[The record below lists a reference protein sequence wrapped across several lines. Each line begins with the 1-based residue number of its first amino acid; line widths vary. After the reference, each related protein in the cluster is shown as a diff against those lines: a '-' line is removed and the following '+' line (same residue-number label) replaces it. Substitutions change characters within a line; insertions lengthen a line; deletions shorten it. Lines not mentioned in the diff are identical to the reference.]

1 MLCNIDEYME
11 QCSSGHEDD
20 ISSSAD
26 SISTLSGDN
35 SNDEYDHRSAPD
47 MYDTDDVQTP
57 PYSPIST
64 TSDHSDIIMDCN
76 VQSRQPLQENLIQ
89 NQVESSCV
97 NHWNGFKVVGDNL
110 DKDIKPRYM
119 RIGHQT
125 KSKHYFNT
133 FAVKDRINLSM
144 YSSFPVCTE
153 PTPDVLEI
161 LPSAADECSLK
172 SNFTVMVARI
182 LVDNIQIFKIFD
194 DVLDRHI
201 GHTYSGEMSTKSEIV
216 SHYLYIVN

>member
-1 MLCNIDEYME
+1 ME
-11 QCSSGHEDD
+11 HCSSGHEDD

-26 SISTLSGDN
+26 SISTLSGDD
-35 SNDEYDHRSAPD
+35 SNDECDHRSAPN
-47 MYDTDDVQTP
+47 MYDTNDVQTP

-64 TSDHSDIIMDCN
+64 TSDHSDIMDCN
-76 VQSRQPLQENLIQ
+76 VQSCQPLQEDLIQ

-110 DKDIKPRYM
+110 
-119 RIGHQT
+119 RIGRQT

-133 FAVKDRINLSM
+133 FAVKDRINSM

-153 PTPDVLEI
+153 PIPDVLEI
-161 LPSAADECSLK
+161 LPSVADECLL
-172 SNFTVMVARI
+172 VMVARI
-182 LVDNIQIFKIFD
+182 LVDNIQAFKIFD
-194 DVLDRHI
+194 DVLD
-201 GHTYSGEMSTKSEIV
+201 TYSAQVSTKSEIV